1 MLWRGSSHNDP
12 SRETVG
18 SDILHGVI
26 LGSCTIS
33 GLFSRPMEE
42 GTPSGGDLADLLKAC
57 LRGEAQG
64 GQWGEATALGDG
76 CMSRVRSS
84 STWTVWPLRA
94 HRDTEMLTGAGIQR
108 AEEGVQGWLSP
119 LPHQPH
125 GERLS
130 VPDGDL
136 HHRSAGK
143 SLVAWL
149 LWDCSCVLLEEQALF
164 CHSQP

>member
-1 MLWRGSSHNDP
+1 MLWRSSSHSDP

-18 SDILHGVI
+18 SYVLYEGI
-26 LGSCTIS
+26 LGSPTIS

-42 GTPSGGDLADLLKAC
+42 GTPSGGEVADLLEAC

-64 GQWGEATALGDG
+64 GQQGEATALGDG
-76 CMSRVRSS
+76 CIRRVRSS
-84 STWTVWPLRA
+84 STWTVWPLHA
-94 HRDTEMLTGAGIQR
+94 HRDTETLRAAGVQT

-119 LPHQPH
+119 LPHQPR

-143 SLVAWL
+143 SLVTWL
-149 LWDCSCVLLEEQALF
+149 LWDCRCVLLEEQALF

>member
-18 SDILHGVI
+18 SDVLHEGI

-33 GLFSRPMEE
+33 GQFSRPMEE
-42 GTPSGGDLADLLKAC
+42 GTPSGGDLADLLEAC

-84 STWTVWPLRA
+84 STRTVWPLRA
-94 HRDTEMLTGAGIQR
+94 HKDTETLRAAGIQT
-108 AEEGVQGWLSP
+108 AEEGVQRWLSP

-125 GERLS
+125 RERLS

-149 LWDCSCVLLEEQALF
+149 LWDCSCMLLEEQALF
-164 CHSQP
+164 CHSQA